1 MYFYIQWPKKKLRK
15 LFYLEKQQ
23 KAAFF
28 VTYIHCLFQTKLS
41 PGLTFEILYP
51 MLIKEIPLL
60 QNICFFYS
68 SSKCFEFTWTE
79 GSNRNETSNTCNTG
93 DEIPCYDPQL
103 STPEP
108 PTSEEIYKP
117 EFQQGKI
124 CDQGS
129 GSFCIKVKK
138 SWILWQNVLQN
149 YFVLLVHEDFHG
161 RSIINYPCLTVLW

>member
-1 MYFYIQWPKKKLRK
+1 MTEKARKVFYFG
-15 LFYLEKQQ
+15 KQQ

-41 PGLTFEILYP
+41 PGLTFEILYS

-60 QNICFFYS
+60 QNICFLYS

-124 CDQGS
+124 CDKGA
-129 GSFCIKVKK
+129 GSFCIKV
-138 SWILWQNVLQN
+138 SV
-149 YFVLLVHEDFHG
+149 
-161 RSIINYPCLTVLW
+161 S

>member
-1 MYFYIQWPKKKLRK
+1 
-15 LFYLEKQQ
+15 
-23 KAAFF
+23 
-28 VTYIHCLFQTKLS
+28 
-41 PGLTFEILYP
+41 

-60 QNICFFYS
+60 QNICFLYS

-124 CDQGS
+124 CDKGS
-129 GSFCIKVKK
+129 GSLCIKVKK
-138 SWILWQNVLQN
+138 TPDFRDKM
-149 YFVLLVHEDFHG
+149 YHKKLLCSFSTRRLPRPIRH
-161 RSIINYPCLTVLW
+161 

>member
-1 MYFYIQWPKKKLRK
+1 
-15 LFYLEKQQ
+15 
-23 KAAFF
+23 
-28 VTYIHCLFQTKLS
+28 
-41 PGLTFEILYP
+41 

-60 QNICFFYS
+60 QNICFLYS

-124 CDQGS
+124 CDKGS
-129 GSFCIKVKK
+129 GSLCIKYTKTSTADPSLITHVSRFCGKVIDITDNIPVESQCQTQK
-138 SWILWQNVLQN
+138 DAFAGEDVTVCVCSGNFCNQALQIQLTMYPLLITLILTA
-149 YFVLLVHEDFHG
+149 LL
-161 RSIINYPCLTVLW
+161 S

>member
-1 MYFYIQWPKKKLRK
+1 MGVNLLISDMKSIVTFS
-15 LFYLEKQQ
+15 LFCLATFSQFG
-23 KAAFF
+23 KA
-28 VTYIHCLFQTKLS
+28 
-41 PGLTFEILYP
+41 
-51 MLIKEIPLL
+51 
-60 QNICFFYS
+60 N

-124 CDQGS
+124 CDQVIDITDNIPVESQCQTQKDAFAGEDVTVCVCS
-129 GSFCIKVKK
+129 GNFCNQALQIQLTMYPLLITL
-138 SWILWQNVLQN
+138 ILTA
-149 YFVLLVHEDFHG
+149 LL
-161 RSIINYPCLTVLW
+161 S

>member
-1 MYFYIQWPKKKLRK
+1 M
-15 LFYLEKQQ
+15 
-23 KAAFF
+23 
-28 VTYIHCLFQTKLS
+28 TYIHCLFQTKLS
-41 PGLTFEILYP
+41 PGLTFEILYS

-60 QNICFFYS
+60 QNICFLYS

-124 CDQGS
+124 CDKGS
-129 GSFCIKVKK
+129 GSLCIKVKK
-138 SWILWQNVLQN
+138 NPDFRDEM
-149 YFVLLVHEDFHG
+149 YHKKLLCSFSTRRLPRPIRH
-161 RSIINYPCLTVLW
+161 